1 MRRGVSSGGG
11 GSSLGYLFGGGEE
24 GQKPAPKK
32 VETPKV
38 QVEVEPTQKPTAAAP
53 PAEVINKETPAGVPG
68 NTSNNYFRADGQ
80 NRGNFL
86 TDRPSTKVH
95 SAPGGGSSLDYLFG
109 GGGQ

>member
-11 GSSLGYLFGGGEE
+11 GSSLGYLFGGGE
-24 GQKPAPKK
+24 GQNPAPKK

-38 QVEVEPTQKPTAAAP
+38 QVEVEPTQKPTAAAPP

-86 TDRPSTKVH
+86 TVCF
-95 SAPGGGSSLDYLFG
+95 GSQSLFTLN
-109 GGGQ
+109 QLIRLLKL